1 MPRLFPALSS
11 LPPRRLFPALPLVA
25 LIGALSSPAPAETVP
40 DDQPDTLLAGGAAA
54 AAPATTAAP
63 PSAPSPTPPAAKP
76 AADKSED
83 HDAES
88 LRDPDIPEPV
98 RAMLAEAMANGDTAE
113 LATIVKYAVKT
124 NPRAATAIQGIVD
137 AYSNQKEAMRR
148 QTIQQAGAFSL
159 WDGKVELGGYS
170 SSGTSSTSGISSSLA
185 VTRKGLRWTHAVN
198 ASVDYRR
205 ANGSTSTEHLLAS
218 YAPRYTLN
226 GNNFVY
232 GLLQYERDPVVG
244 FDNRFAGSFGIG
256 YALIDNPNLSLQASL
271 GPSLRHTDYT
281 EDGQETKLGARSSLD
296 VKWRL
301 NPALSIKQT
310 TSAYGESR
318 IASIT
323 SLTALD
329 ARVITKLTARLSYNL
344 QYETDTRLSDRV
356 FNTTSKVT
364 FIYDF

>member
-1 MPRLFPALSS
+1 MPRS
-11 LPPRRLFPALPLVA
+11 LPVLPLPPARRLIPALPLVA
-25 LIGALSSPAPAETVP
+25 LLGTLPSAALAETVP
-40 DDQPDTLLAGGAAA
+40 DDRPDIPFASAPAPAPA
-54 AAPATTAAP
+54 AAPAPEAS
-63 PSAPSPTPPAAKP
+63 SAKSASDKP
-76 AADKSED
+76 DGD
-83 HDAES
+83 HGSES

-137 AYSNQKEAMRR
+137 AYSSQKEAMRR

-185 VTRKGLRWTHAVN
+185 ITRKGLRWTHAVN

-218 YAPRYTLN
+218 YAPRYALS

-244 FDNRFAGSFGIG
+244 FDNRYAGSFGIG
-256 YALIDNPNLSLQASL
+256 YMLVDARNLSLQASL

-281 EDGQETKLGARSSLD
+281 TDGQETKLGARSSLD